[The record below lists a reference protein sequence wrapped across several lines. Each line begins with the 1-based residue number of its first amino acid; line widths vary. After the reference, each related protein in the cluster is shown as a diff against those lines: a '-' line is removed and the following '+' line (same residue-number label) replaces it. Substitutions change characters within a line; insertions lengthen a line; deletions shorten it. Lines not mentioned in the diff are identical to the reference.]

1 MTRSGC
7 TSTAARGSC
16 PRQTRHGSASKPAH
30 PPGSGARLWVQV
42 DVEEA
47 YIHCSKH
54 VPRLAEVDS
63 SGATDAP
70 PVRRARTADYFG
82 TAAARC
88 DDASAAS

>member
-1 MTRSGC
+1 M
-7 TSTAARGSC
+7 
-16 PRQTRHGSASKPAH
+16 
-30 PPGSGARLWVQV
+30 QV

-54 VPRLAEVDS
+54 IPRLAEVDS